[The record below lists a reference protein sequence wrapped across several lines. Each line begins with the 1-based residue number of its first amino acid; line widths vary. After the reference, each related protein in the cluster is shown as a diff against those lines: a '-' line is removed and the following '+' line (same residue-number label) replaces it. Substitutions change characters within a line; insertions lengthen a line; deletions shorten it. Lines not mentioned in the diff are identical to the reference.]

1 MLNKW
6 KGFALMFV
14 INMAIT
20 GIAIAVAHPAMY
32 LVWLIFIASV
42 TIKFWIDEVKGLGP
56 EFFRSE
62 VERAVKLH
70 ANGLLTN
77 TRRAY

>member
-42 TIKFWIDEVKGLGP
+42 TIKFWIDEVKGLDP
-56 EFFRSE
+56 
-62 VERAVKLH
+62 
-70 ANGLLTN
+70 
-77 TRRAY
+77 